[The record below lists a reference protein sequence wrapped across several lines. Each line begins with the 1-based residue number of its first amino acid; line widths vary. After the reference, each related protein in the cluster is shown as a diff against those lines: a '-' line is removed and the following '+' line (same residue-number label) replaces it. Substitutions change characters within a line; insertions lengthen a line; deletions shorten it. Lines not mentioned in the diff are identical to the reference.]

1 MTGPAVVV
9 VGACGGCGASLVAGG
24 IALAWAAAGAAT
36 WLVEIDVERGDLA
49 GAWGVSAER
58 GMADLVSVSAELDA
72 GHLRQAGHAHSSGA
86 MLVLGPGTP
95 GAGALWDAA
104 AVMRLVEV
112 AGGEGRVVLDA
123 GAGLSSLA
131 IAAAEAAT
139 RVLLVC
145 PPRVAAARRARR
157 LVEALAGTGADRR
170 SGLVVSGVP
179 GGSELSA
186 GALARAV
193 GVEVVAETPWDE
205 GDARQIGVGR
215 WPGGRRR
222 GLGAGLS
229 RLAEAIA

>member
-1 MTGPAVVV
+1 MTRAAVLV

-24 IALAWAAAGAAT
+24 IALAWAATGAAT
-36 WLVEIDVERGDLA
+36 WLVEIDVERGDLG

-58 GMADLVSVSAELDA
+58 GLADLVAVSAELDV

-86 MLVLGPGTP
+86 TLVLGPGTP
-95 GAGALWDAA
+95 GADAPWDAA
-104 AVMRLVEV
+104 AVARLVGV

-145 PPRVAAARRARR
+145 PPTIAAARRGRR
-157 LVEALAGTGADRR
+157 LVEALAGGGADRR
-170 SGLVVSGVP
+170 SGLVVSGGP
-179 GGSELSA
+179 GGGELSS

-193 GVEVVAETPWDE
+193 GVEVVAEAPWDE
-205 GDARQIGVGR
+205 RDARQIGVGR

-222 GLGAGLS
+222 GLGAALS
-229 RLAEAIA
+229 QLAETLA